1 MGKRGCGMPEDQS
14 NMMMEMKSDIAHIKA
29 ILSTMANTNNVAL
42 EALQSAKS
50 AHHRLDR
57 VEKTVYWAGTT
68 VIGAVI
74 VGAVTFFMK

>member
-1 MGKRGCGMPEDQS
+1 MPEDQTKTL
-14 NMMMEMKSDIAHIKA
+14 MEMKSDIAHIKA

-68 VIGAVI
+68 VIGAVV
-74 VGAVTFFMK
+74 VGIITFFMRSV